1 MNHKPARLIKN
12 HKTATALV
20 ILAAVAAV
28 LVTSTAAVG
37 TGHTAFADNGNNT
50 KGFKNDGISLP
61 TNTKQNQEC
70 QTAGGVSQ
78 ITGVE
83 KAGSCT
89 TPSLLTPLYKL
100 GELLVRLRS
109 NTKKRESSRTN
120 FTPIFFYHKRLLL
133 PQILRVLFSG

>member
-20 ILAAVAAV
+20 VLAAVAAV
-28 LVTSTAAVG
+28 FVTSTVAVG
-37 TGHTAFADNGNNT
+37 TGHTAFADNGNKT

-61 TNTKQNQEC
+61 TNPKQNQEF
-70 QTAGGVSQ
+70 QTAGVVSP

-89 TPSLLTPLYKL
+89 AVPTNTVIQT
-100 GELLVRLRS
+100 GGVICEVR
-109 NTKKRESSRTN
+109 K
-120 FTPIFFYHKRLLL
+120 
-133 PQILRVLFSG
+133 